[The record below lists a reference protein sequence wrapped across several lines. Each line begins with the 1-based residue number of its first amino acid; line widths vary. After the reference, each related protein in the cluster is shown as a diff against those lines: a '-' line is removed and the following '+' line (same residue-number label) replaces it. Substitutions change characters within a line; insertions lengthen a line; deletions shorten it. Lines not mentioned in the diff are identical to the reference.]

1 MRILK
6 KIAMIPLFL
15 SMAISVQFTVPG
27 CESPSDSDDD
37 EDEITADIYTPTND
51 YYVKVQVI
59 KFGLFG
65 CAQATIEKD
74 SQPIENADIEINDV
88 QLTMDDFGN
97 YSDTTGTLEYKEGT
111 VYMLEVRVGNSLIAK
126 GNAIMP
132 SAPTIEN
139 LEDSSSHVINTPLN
153 IDWKSTK
160 NTTSVQVKVESP
172 WPADDYESRFLSPEP
187 SSFTIPGD
195 VFSEIGGYSVSVEA
209 NFGIPSGITAG
220 AIDSSLGYNI
230 EGAAGVFIAVNV
242 SEQLT
247 IIIPGRSSVL
257 SQEKRSRKKE
267 IWDSRFLGQLR
278 TRKSVISHNP

>member
-15 SMAISVQFTVPG
+15 SMAISVQFTLPG

-59 KFGLFG
+59 RFGLFG

-74 SQPIENADIEINDV
+74 SQPIENANIAINEV
-88 QLTMDDFGN
+88 KLTSNDFGN

-111 VYMLEVRVGNSLIAK
+111 VYMLEVRMGNSLIAM

-139 LEDSSSHVINTPLN
+139 LEDSSSHSINTPLN
-153 IDWKSTK
+153 IDWKLTQ
-160 NTTSVQVKVESP
+160 NTTSVQVKVEYLGSS
-172 WPADDYESRFLSPEP
+172 DDYESLFLSPVH

-195 VFSEIGGYSVSVEA
+195 VFS
-209 NFGIPSGITAG
+209 
-220 AIDSSLGYNI
+220 
-230 EGAAGVFIAVNV
+230 
-242 SEQLT
+242 
-247 IIIPGRSSVL
+247 
-257 SQEKRSRKKE
+257 
-267 IWDSRFLGQLR
+267 
-278 TRKSVISHNP
+278 